1 MSKVLFIDGVDKIG
15 KSTLIQQLKN
25 KYESIDFSV
34 TVDALLPA
42 IEKVESIEDKL
53 SVITRQWYTSDHNEQ
68 QPTEAVLLMAAAVM
82 TSLKRI
88 ANHDTDIVLVDRSL
102 ASFYVYQ
109 FYLNHVVA
117 LEKESVLHKDAAYQA
132 SQLMISVLRNRIP
145 KDSMLLQLTVNSQ
158 QPRMVA
164 EDEQER
170 YLSQYFNYCVTG
182 FDLHFKQYNL
192 NKQQIVI
199 DGLGQ
204 DQVLSK
210 VLNVL
215 GLV

>member
-1 MSKVLFIDGVDKIG
+1 MSKVLFIDGVG
-15 KSTLIQQLKN
+15 KVGKTTLIQQLKS

-34 TVDALLPA
+34 TVDALLPV
-42 IEKVESIEDKL
+42 IEKVESVEDKL
-53 SVITRQWYTSDHNEQ
+53 FGLTRQWYTSGRNKQ
-68 QPTEAVLLMAAAVM
+68 QPTEAVLLMATAVM
-82 TSLKRI
+82 TSLERI
-88 ANHDTDIVLVDRSL
+88 NQHDTDIVLVDRSL

-109 FYLNHVVA
+109 FYLNHIEA
-117 LEKESVLHKDAAYQA
+117 LENESILHKDAAYQA
-132 SQLMISVLRNRIP
+132 SQLMVSALRNKIP

-170 YLSQYFNYCVTG
+170 YFNRYFNYCVTG
-182 FDLHFKQYNL
+182 FDIHFKQYNL
-192 NKQQIVI
+192 NKQQIVV
-199 DGLGQ
+199 DGLTQ

-210 VLNVL
+210 VLNTL